1 MTRPIAGPC
10 GLLIAD
16 LKAKGYPSLPYVPEK
31 ASAHSI
37 WLGREIL
44 SSGVIGYEK
53 EDVALDTNGE
63 SPARTFYLKTKE
75 FFTGRKN
82 GSIKYTGPK
91 LVQPHGTVLF
101 FLSKYAAGKQPGEE
115 VVIETRA
122 FIEEIGWGK
131 HADSRRRLWGV
142 LKDLTQAHFTTS
154 YVTEKER
161 VKSAGTI
168 IANAEEYSPLPGK
181 HGPIARIV
189 ISFSKTG
196 LEIFRSRPIRMS
208 LAKRSQLREGFETWI
223 YGVLRSTF
231 ARQEITYSYLYKI
244 AGLIEISDA
253 KKEANRRKE
262 FVRRVKAALKTMITP
277 KEGNKNGIFHD
288 AKFTN
293 RGFFLFKQS
302 PTDSEVNEMMWD
314 HGHAE

>member
-1 MTRPIAGPC
+1 MRHPIAGPC

-44 SSGVIGYEK
+44 SCGVIGYEK
-53 EDVALDTNGE
+53 EDVAVDAYGE
-63 SPARTFYLKTKE
+63 SPERTFYRKPKE
-75 FFTGRKN
+75 FYTGRKK

-91 LVQPHGTVLF
+91 LVQSHGTVLYY
-101 FLSKYAAGKQPGEE
+101 LSKHAAGKQPGED

-122 FIEEIGWGK
+122 FIKEIRWGK
-131 HADSRRRLWGV
+131 HTDSRRRLWGV
-142 LKDLTQAHFTTS
+142 LKDLTQAHYTTS

-168 IANAEEYSPLPGK
+168 IANADEYSPLPGK

-208 LAKRSQLREGFETWI
+208 LAKRSELTEGFETWI
-223 YGVLRSTF
+223 YGVLRASF
-231 ARQEITYSYLYKI
+231 ARQEITYSHLYKL
-244 AGLIEISDA
+244 AGLSEIIDP

-262 FVRRVKAALKTMITP
+262 FVRRVKAALKKLITP

-288 AKFTN
+288 ATFTN

-302 PTDSEVNEMMWD
+302 PTESEVNAMMWD
-314 HGHAE
+314 HGRAE